1 MKYSTWIIVL
11 AIMNSGMVF
20 SGFPTSW
27 KRFFIVISSLLL
39 VGIAL
44 GVRAIEKRR
53 KEIIHQQRV
62 LETIISQELAVDPEP
77 ETSTAAADEELVDD
91 GSRV

>member
-1 MKYSTWIIVL
+1 M
-11 AIMNSGMVF
+11 F

-27 KRFFIVISSLLL
+27 KRFFVVVTSLLL

-44 GVRAIEKRR
+44 GVRSIEKRR

-62 LETIISQELAVDPEP
+62 LETIISQELTLDTSSS
-77 ETSTAAADEELVDD
+77 ETSEPVSDTPEEIEDA
-91 GSRV
+91 RI

>member
-1 MKYSTWIIVL
+1 M
-11 AIMNSGMVF
+11 F

-27 KRFFIVISSLLL
+27 KRFFVVLTSLLL

-44 GVRAIEKRR
+44 GVRSIEKRR

-62 LETIISQELAVDPEP
+62 LETIISQELALDPSP
-77 ETSTAAADEELVDD
+77 ESSESEDTSSDEEVEDPT
-91 GSRV
+91 RV